1 MGSFWSGE
9 RESAPE
15 AGDDRISYGYI
26 RIHSPTHHTTS
37 FHDCLD
43 CKSFLSAAS
52 KHKDS
57 RMAPDL
63 NSLPPSRSPSGTSLQ
78 SQRPAGSLSP
88 RSSSLSLAASATIN
102 AGIQNEDSRRSSISS
117 TRNRSSATLGRR
129 ERRRSNVAMNL
140 NLNDPS
146 LPGPGELQTG
156 ERRPSAGYHFRAP
169 SPHSISGSPILPHH
183 HQRAPSLGE
192 LHQELEAEQEAQ
204 VVRGTWT
211 LLFLL
216 IIDIWTRTVFWK

>member
-1 MGSFWSGE
+1 
-9 RESAPE
+9 
-15 AGDDRISYGYI
+15 
-26 RIHSPTHHTTS
+26 
-37 FHDCLD
+37 
-43 CKSFLSAAS
+43 
-52 KHKDS
+52 
-57 RMAPDL
+57 MAPDL

-102 AGIQNEDSRRSSISS
+102 AGIQNEDSHRSSTSS

-129 ERRRSNVAMNL
+129 ERRRSNVTMNL

-146 LPGPGELQTG
+146 LPGPGELQAG
-156 ERRPSAGYHFRAP
+156 EPRPSVAYHFRAS
-169 SPHSISGSPILPHH
+169 SPHSIGGSPTLPHH

-204 VVRGTWT
+204 VVWDTWT
-211 LLFLL
+211 L
-216 IIDIWTRTVFWK
+216 VFTNYWYLN